1 MSTLITTNGNITN
14 VNTGTIKDATGNTT
28 AMTVDSSGRVSR
40 SVIPAWRVG
49 LVSNQTHS
57 ANSSF
62 DITFDKTSGDGCFIQ
77 GGCTISSGVV
87 TVPIAG
93 IYQVSANIRMNNVNA
108 NYIELYLRV
117 NSSGTD
123 RFYAIEGNP
132 YEPYHSVCVSGA
144 LSLNAS
150 DNVKV
155 HMYAGG
161 DTSHS
166 VNANHLTSFTGVMI
180 G

>member
-1 MSTLITTNGNITN
+1 MSTLITTTAQI
-14 VNTGTIKDATGNTT
+14 GTIKDAGGNET
-28 AMTVDSSGRVSR
+28 AMTIDSSGRVSR

-49 LVSNQTHS
+49 LTNVQTHS

-62 DITFDKTSGDGCFIQ
+62 DITFDKTSGDGQFIQ
-77 GGCTISSGVV
+77 GGCSISSGIV
-87 TVPIAG
+87 TVPITG

-117 NSSGTD
+117 NASSSD
-123 RFYAIEGNP
+123 RLYAIEGNP
-132 YEPYHSVCVSGA
+132 YEPYHSICVSGA
-144 LSLNAS
+144 LSLNAN

-161 DTSHS
+161 DTSHTVS
-166 VNANHLTSFTGVMI
+166 NGQLSSFTGVMI